1 LSFSD
6 DLMKPLFRDPYMQNF
21 FANEVHGWN
30 TSVIYTVQNYFPEKK
45 DSTIIR
51 QTHYKIIFNDVSDEA
66 LIASISQKF
75 SRRSSFLTECFDKL
89 EKCYPDEKRHY
100 ICIDSHFQSR
110 GKSLKLFIK
119 SHIFPTEDNKIR
131 PIFFLK

>member
-1 LSFSD
+1 
-6 DLMKPLFRDPYMQNF
+6 MQNF

-66 LIASISQKF
+66 LIANISQKF
-75 SRRSSFLTECFDKL
+75 SRRSSFLTECFEKL

-100 ICIDSHFQSR
+100 ICIDSHFKSP
-110 GKSLKLFIK
+110 GNSLKLFIK
-119 SHIFPTEDNKIR
+119 SHIFPGEDNKIR

>member
-1 LSFSD
+1 
-6 DLMKPLFRDPYMQNF
+6 MKPLFRDPYMQNF

-66 LIASISQKF
+66 LIANISQKF
-75 SRRSSFLTECFDKL
+75 SRRSSFLTECFEKL

-100 ICIDSHFQSR
+100 I
-110 GKSLKLFIK
+110 
-119 SHIFPTEDNKIR
+119 
-131 PIFFLK
+131 